1 MAVLLE
7 LMLEMSLMRKAARF
21 GKIWAARRLVTLLLV
36 GGAGV
41 WDEGMCRGGVERAGG
56 YASNVAAADKHDITR
71 PSTPS
76 VAADSDGDGVLSAE
90 AVESPPSVFVDESA
104 IAGAEGVGLII
115 TSPLLLLLVFIGM
128 GSGITAGLGGSSG
141 GTTAVGFI

>member
-76 VAADSDGDGVLSAE
+76 VAADSDGVLSAE
-90 AVESPPSVFVDESA
+90 AVESTPSVFVDEST